1 MSFNKNKFWWITLA
15 YNIKGDMHICV
26 YVTENLRF
34 TILIT
39 VWKVKT
45 LLLGMFSLVICIE
58 ASAE

>member
-1 MSFNKNKFWWITLA
+1 
-15 YNIKGDMHICV
+15 MHICV

-39 VWKVKT
+39 ESENFVAGNV
-45 LLLGMFSLVICIE
+45 LFSIGMFSAVLK

>member
-39 VWKVKT
+39 VWK
-45 LLLGMFSLVICIE
+45 
-58 ASAE
+58 

>member
-15 YNIKGDMHICV
+15 YNIKRDMHICV

-39 VWKVKT
+39 VW
-45 LLLGMFSLVICIE
+45 E
-58 ASAE
+58 